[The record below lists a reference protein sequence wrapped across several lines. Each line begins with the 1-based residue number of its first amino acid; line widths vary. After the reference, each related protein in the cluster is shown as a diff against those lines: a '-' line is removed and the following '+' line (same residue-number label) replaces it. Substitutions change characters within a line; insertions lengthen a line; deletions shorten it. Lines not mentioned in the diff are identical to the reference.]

1 MQVIRVTITPAAQIA
16 RCAAAAQIARCA
28 VATVIALC
36 LCAAGA
42 HAESDRVG
50 VEERLG
56 ETIPLDRL
64 HFTDEAGQP
73 IALKALFDRP
83 IFLTL
88 VYYRCPGICTPVL
101 QEAASVI
108 DKSDLRPGEDYRV
121 VTVSFEPEETAELAG
136 NKKTNMLATL
146 KNKTMPEDGWRFLT
160 GDAENIRLLTE
171 SVGFHYM
178 RDANGVDYVHTASV
192 VFLSPTGKIVRYL
205 NGLSINP
212 ADFKMAILDAREGRP
227 RAIIQALQKLC
238 YTYNPESRS
247 YVLQINRI
255 ILGLTLAF
263 ITGFGLWLALRKKS
277 GMTDMDVAASAR
289 PPVGGAAGDL

>member
-146 KNKTMPEDGWRFLT
+146 KNKTMPEDGKHPP
-160 GDAENIRLLTE
+160 A
-171 SVGFHYM
+171 H
-178 RDANGVDYVHTASV
+178 
-192 VFLSPTGKIVRYL
+192 GKR
-205 NGLSINP
+205 
-212 ADFKMAILDAREGRP
+212 
-227 RAIIQALQKLC
+227 
-238 YTYNPESRS
+238 
-247 YVLQINRI
+247 RI
-255 ILGLTLAF
+255 SLYA
-263 ITGFGLWLALRKKS
+263 
-277 GMTDMDVAASAR
+277 
-289 PPVGGAAGDL
+289 

>member
-1 MQVIRVTITPAAQIA
+1 
-16 RCAAAAQIARCA
+16 
-28 VATVIALC
+28 
-36 LCAAGA
+36 
-42 HAESDRVG
+42 
-50 VEERLG
+50 
-56 ETIPLDRL
+56 
-64 HFTDEAGQP
+64 
-73 IALKALFDRP
+73 
-83 IFLTL
+83 
-88 VYYRCPGICTPVL
+88 
-101 QEAASVI
+101 
-108 DKSDLRPGEDYRV
+108 
-121 VTVSFEPEETAELAG
+121 
-136 NKKTNMLATL
+136 
-146 KNKTMPEDGWRFLT
+146 
-160 GDAENIRLLTE
+160 
-171 SVGFHYM
+171 M

>member
-1 MQVIRVTITPAAQIA
+1 MKMTRIPIFPAALIA
-16 RCAAAAQIARCA
+16 
-28 VATVIALC
+28 

-42 HAESDRVG
+42 CAESDRVG

-73 IALKALFDRP
+73 IALKDIFDRP

-108 DKSDLRPGEDYRV
+108 DKSDLTPGVDYRV
-121 VTVSFEPEETAELAG
+121 ITVSFEPEETPELAQ
-136 NKKTNMLATL
+136 NKKTNMIATL
-146 KNKTMPEDGWRFLT
+146 KSKTIPEDGWRFLT

-171 SVGFHYM
+171 SVGFHYT

-205 NGLSINP
+205 NGLSVNP
-212 ADFKMAILDAREGRP
+212 ADFKMAVLDAREGRP

-255 ILGLTLAF
+255 ILGLTVLF
-263 ITGFGLWLALRKKS
+263 VIGFGFWLLVRKHT
-277 GMTDMDVAASAR
+277 GMTDAGGGASAL
-289 PPVGGAAGDL
+289 PPGGSAVGDL